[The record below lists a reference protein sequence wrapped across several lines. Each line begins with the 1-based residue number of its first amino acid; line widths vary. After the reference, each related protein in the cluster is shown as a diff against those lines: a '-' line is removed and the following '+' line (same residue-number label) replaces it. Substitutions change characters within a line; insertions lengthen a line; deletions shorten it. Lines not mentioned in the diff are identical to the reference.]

1 MPHQGAFVFCGE
13 RGIRTPGPFTV
24 NGFQDRR
31 NRPLCHLSGA
41 NVRDA
46 LFLSKSLVLINF
58 NRLFSMKELSAL
70 LPYAWKYRFYLLGGL
85 FFVFLSNYFNV
96 LTPQLTSFVI
106 DQVQRV
112 LNLPGYD
119 TSSLTPSYNW
129 LINGVTSLI
138 MHWTT
143 SLTSLVALCGV
154 TLLVLA
160 LLRGFFLFLM
170 RQTIIVMSR
179 HIEYEQ
185 KNDIYAQYQKL
196 DATFFKLNRT
206 GDLMNRITEDVSRV
220 RTFTGPAV
228 MYVAN
233 LISIIALCVFFML
246 RRDPL
251 LTVYVLLPL
260 PVLAFLI
267 YHINNRINQKSE
279 RIQELLS
286 GLTTHAQES
295 YAGIRVIKS
304 FIQERS
310 LLSFYKQLSDDYR
323 KEVLGLVK
331 VEALYFPSIS
341 LLIGISTL
349 LTIMIGGLYYIQG
362 VHGIG
367 VNTIVEF
374 VMYINMLT
382 FPVSAIGLTASMIQ
396 RAAASQ
402 KRINEFLE
410 ISPAHSIRSTLAPGN
425 FKNEISLSEVS
436 FTYTESGIEA
446 IKNVNL
452 QIKKG
457 ERLLILGK
465 TGSGKSTLLQ
475 LLLRFYEPDRGR
487 IQFDQQDISS
497 FDLQEWRGKIG
508 FVSQDVFLFSDTIAQ
523 NISFGADYASTEKIE
538 WAAKAAS
545 IHQEIMQFTEGY
557 NTVVGERGVTLSG
570 GQKQRVSLARAFLHE
585 PEILLL
591 DDCLSAVD
599 SQTEQKIAQSLNQL
613 FSGKTIL
620 LATHRIP
627 AHLSMDRVIVLEDG
641 KMVELGEPAELLAR
655 DSLFR
660 KIFEGQS
667 REENSD
673 LVQN

>member
-1 MPHQGAFVFCGE
+1 
-13 RGIRTPGPFTV
+13 
-24 NGFQDRR
+24 
-31 NRPLCHLSGA
+31 
-41 NVRDA
+41 
-46 LFLSKSLVLINF
+46 LINF
-58 NRLFSMKELSAL
+58 IRPLNMKELVAL
-70 LPYAWKYRFYLLGGL
+70 LPYLWKYRFYLFGGL
-85 FFVFLSNYFNV
+85 FFVFLSNYFNA
-96 LTPQLTSFVI
+96 LSPQLTSFVI
-106 DQVQRV
+106 DQVQRL
-112 LNLPGYD
+112 LNLPGYN
-119 TSSLTPSYNW
+119 SSTPKSSYNW
-129 LINGVTSLI
+129 LVNGVTGLI
-138 MHWTT
+138 IAKTN
-143 SLTSLVALCGV
+143 SLTGLVALCGI
-154 TLLVLA
+154 TLLLLA

-179 HIEYEQ
+179 HIEYAQ
-185 KNDIYAQYQKL
+185 KNQIYAQYQQL

-220 RTFTGPAV
+220 RTFAGPAV

-251 LTVYVLLPL
+251 LTIYVLLPL

-304 FIQERS
+304 FTQERS
-310 LLSFYKQLSDDYR
+310 LLSFYKRLSNDYR
-323 KEVLGLVK
+323 NEVLGLVK

-402 KRINEFLE
+402 KRINEFLKL
-410 ISPAHSIRSTLAPGN
+410 SPVSHRDARLIPQA
-425 FKNEISLSEVS
+425 FDNEINLSGVS
-436 FTYTESGIEA
+436 FTYAESGIEA
-446 IKNVNL
+446 IKNLNFQL
-452 QIKKG
+452 KKG
-457 ERLLILGK
+457 ERILILGK

-475 LLLRFYEPDRGR
+475 LLLRFYEPNRGQ
-487 IQFDQQDISS
+487 IYFDQQDISH
-497 FDLQEWRGKIG
+497 FNLQAWRGKIG
-508 FVSQDVFLFSDTIAQ
+508 YVSQDVFLFSDTIAQ
-523 NISFGADYASTEKIE
+523 NISFGTTYSTLYKIE
-538 WAAKAAS
+538 WAAKSAS
-545 IHQEIMQFTEGY
+545 IHEEILQFSDGY
-557 NTVVGERGVTLSG
+557 TTMVGERGVTLSG
-570 GQKQRVSLARAFLHE
+570 GQKQRISLARAFLHE

-599 SQTEQKIAQSLNQL
+599 SQTEQRIANSLNKA
-613 FSGKTIL
+613 FSGITIL

-627 AHLSMDRVIVLEDG
+627 AHLTMDKVIILENG
-641 KMVELGEPAELLAR
+641 EIVEIGIPAELLAG
-655 DSLFR
+655 DSIFR
-660 KIFEGQS
+660 KIYEGQR
-667 REENSD
+667 REEN
-673 LVQN
+673 LNLH